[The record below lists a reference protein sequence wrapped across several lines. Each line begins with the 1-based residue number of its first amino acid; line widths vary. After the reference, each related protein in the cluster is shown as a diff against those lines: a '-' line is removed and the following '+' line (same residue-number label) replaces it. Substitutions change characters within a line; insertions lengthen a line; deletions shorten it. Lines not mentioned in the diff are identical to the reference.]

1 MLIHT
6 TDFSNEPL
14 HRQICQQLMTKI
26 LTGDLQQGAELQ
38 PAHVLAREQ
47 RISVNTVERAYQDLA
62 REGLITYANG
72 AGAYVNALSVAQKQ
86 ALATHCLFSDAQES
100 RRLEEELMMA
110 QKIQARLLPSALP
123 NHARFQLAAYS
134 EASRPLGGDYYDCLP
149 LDEHRFGMVIAD
161 ACGKGLPAAML
172 ICQIQAII
180 KNEICLGSSL
190 RQAMQNLNQYVKR
203 YNSAKHF
210 VTLFYGIFDDRT
222 GVLEFANAGH
232 NHPIL
237 TRSNGQLEFL
247 QTTGPALG
255 VLAGV
260 DHQIQIVKINGGDG
274 VFFYTDGVT
283 ETMNRS
289 REEFGEQRLQNF
301 LIGQRERSAAE
312 MIRLLIEDLSSFR
325 ASASLEDDRTMM
337 MLKVAANS

>member
-6 TDFSNEPL
+6 TEFSNEPL
-14 HRQICQQLMTKI
+14 HHQICRQLMAKI
-26 LTGDLQQGAELQ
+26 LTGDLQQGAVLQ
-38 PAHVLAREQ
+38 PVHLLAREQ

-62 REGLITYANG
+62 SEGLITYANG
-72 AGAYVNALSVAQKQ
+72 AGAYVNALSAAQKQ
-86 ALATHCLFSDAQES
+86 ALATHCLFGDAQES
-100 RRLEEELMMA
+100 RRLEEELVMA

-123 NHARFQLAAYS
+123 NHAGLQLAAYS

-149 LDEHRFGMVIAD
+149 LDEHRFGLVIAD

-180 KNEICLGSSL
+180 KNEICHGSSL

-203 YNSAKHF
+203 YNAAKHF
-210 VTLFYGIFDDRT
+210 VTLFYGIFDDRS

-237 TRSNGQLEFL
+237 TRNNGEMEFL

-260 DHQIQIVKINGGDG
+260 DHQIQTIKIDGGDG
-274 VFFYTDGVT
+274 VLFYTDGVT
-283 ETMNRS
+283 ETMNRR
-289 REEFGEQRLQNF
+289 REEFGEQRLQDL
-301 LIGQRERSAAE
+301 LIRHRGRSADDL
-312 MIRLLIEDLSSFR
+312 IRLIIEDLNAFR
-325 ASASLEDDRTMM
+325 GPALLQDDRTMM
-337 MLKVAANS
+337 IMKTIVEM

>member
-14 HRQICQQLMTKI
+14 HRQICQQLMAKI

-38 PAHVLAREQ
+38 PVHLLAREQ

-72 AGAYVNALSVAQKQ
+72 AGACVNALSAAQKQ
-86 ALATHCLFSDAQES
+86 ALATHCLFGNAQES

-110 QKIQARLLPSALP
+110 QKIQARLLPGTLP
-123 NHARFQLAAYS
+123 NHTRLQLAAYS

-149 LDEHRFGMVIAD
+149 LDTHRFGLVIAD

-180 KNEICLGSSL
+180 KNEICHGSSL
-190 RQAMQNLNQYVKR
+190 RQALQNLNQYVKR
-203 YNSAKHF
+203 YSSARHF
-210 VTLFYGIFDDRT
+210 VTLFYGIFDERT

-237 TRSNGQLEFL
+237 TRNNGQQEFL

-255 VLAGV
+255 VLAEAN
-260 DHQIQIVKINGGDG
+260 HQIQMIKINGGDG
-274 VFFYTDGVT
+274 VLFYTDGVT
-283 ETMNRS
+283 ETMNRR

-301 LIGQRERSAAE
+301 LVSQRRRSAAE
-312 MIRLLIEDLSSFR
+312 MIRLLIEDLNSFR
-325 ASASLEDDRTMM
+325 ASAFLQDDRTMM
-337 MLKVAANS
+337 MLKVAANA